1 MSRFSN
7 EFDKASWEILIF
19 NRTYKNQ
26 EFKLLID
33 FSYIIFLG
41 CENAKS
47 SSH

>member
-1 MSRFSN
+1 MSRFSS

-19 NRTYKNQ
+19 IRYKNQ
-26 EFKLLID
+26 EFKPLID